1 MINIRLYRFLRAL
14 VSPFSRVLF
23 PTKIINKENMPTGKA
38 LVIANHYSACEV
50 FPVGVRLFKKEF
62 HAMSK
67 KELYKCKPIGSLLEK
82 LGGIPVDRDGADTGA
97 MKTAIKLLS
106 EGKQLYMC
114 PEGTRNKVLNGKM
127 LPLKTGAAVFAVKT
141 KTQIVPI
148 LFNTKI
154 KLFRKTYMIIGKPY
168 ELSEFYGDRNP
179 DMKERATNV
188 IEQNFAKLRV
198 ELDEYIKNAKGKKGS
213 K

>member
-1 MINIRLYRFLRAL
+1 MVNVKLYRFLRTL
-14 VSPFSRVLF
+14 VSPFARVIF
-23 PTKIINKENMPTGKA
+23 PTKIINKENMPEDKA

-50 FPVGVRLFKKEF
+50 FPVCVKLFKKEF

-67 KELYKCKPIGSLLEK
+67 KELYKCKPLGSLFKK
-82 LGGIPVDRDGADTGA
+82 LGGIPVDRDGVDTVA

-114 PEGTRNKVLNGKM
+114 PEGTRNKVVNGKM

-154 KLFRKTYMIIGKPY
+154 KIFRKTYMIVGKPY
-168 ELSEFYGDRNP
+168 ELSEFYGDRTP
-179 DMKERATNV
+179 DMKERATN
-188 IEQNFAKLRV
+188 IIKQNFDKLRV
-198 ELDEYIKNAKGKKGS
+198 ELDEYINNKKGKKV
-213 K
+213 KK